1 MSLAKVVQWLLTFY
15 NLSKRYTDQV
25 NAASQGASLY
35 VANGALNVKTGQAAD
50 KTLDGSVDSGTLSI
64 NITPNE

>member
-1 MSLAKVVQWLLTFY
+1 MSFMQWLLTFY

-25 NAASQGASLY
+25 NAASQGAALY

-50 KTLDGSVDSGTLSI
+50 QTLDGNVSNGTLNIS
-64 NITPNE
+64 ITPNE

>member
-1 MSLAKVVQWLLTFY
+1 MNAILQWIIALY

-35 VANGALNVKTGQAAD
+35 VANGALNVRTGQAAD
-50 KTLDGSVDSGTLSI
+50 QTLEGNVENGTLSI
-64 NITPNE
+64 SITPNE